1 MNSIVPAANYT
12 LDASES
18 TITLTSPYHIVTEE
32 QIVTIRNIT
41 KNQLIYDSANTNRG
55 QISITNGVIT
65 FTYSGLMEDTDKIQ
79 IILADNPAVD
89 LSGVEFATVDGG
101 TP

>member
-32 QIVTIRNIT
+32 QIVTITI
-41 KNQLIYDSANTNRG
+41 DSAHSAD
-55 QISITNGVIT
+55 IS
-65 FTYSGLMEDTDKIQ
+65 FDWQ
-79 IILADNPAVD
+79 
-89 LSGVEFATVDGG
+89 ATL
-101 TP
+101 

>member
-1 MNSIVPAANYT
+1 
-12 LDASES
+12 
-18 TITLTSPYHIVTEE
+18 
-32 QIVTIRNIT
+32 
-41 KNQLIYDSANTNRG
+41 
-55 QISITNGVIT
+55 
-65 FTYSGLMEDTDKIQ
+65 MEDTDKIQ